1 MLKTFFTSLLPEI
14 MLKFSIF
21 ITYKFSMLILKSV
34 KVGAVILAVVE
45 VVEAGLVKL
54 I

>member
-1 MLKTFFTSLLPEI
+1 M
-14 MLKFSIF
+14 
-21 ITYKFSMLILKSV
+21 SV

-54 I
+54 ITILYECVCWC